1 MYSLHYGPKKYEHS
15 FLSWLQVMEVG
26 AKSLLAILR
35 NKEVFDF
42 VDCSIICPFYG
53 QVVRSRQM
61 LLVKSTPRAMQRN
74 LSYLI

>member
-26 AKSLLAILR
+26 AKSLLAVLR

-42 VDCSIICPFYG
+42 VDCGIICPFYG
-53 QVVRSRQM
+53 QVVRISQ
-61 LLVKSTPRAMQRN
+61 VE
-74 LSYLI
+74 